1 MMESHICGRDWCNSR
16 GKILLQGCRGVQVV
30 HDEAKSSK
38 IDAEIVGRRLELVE
52 VTSWSSLAELERR
65 NSRACLPNDY
75 E

>member
-1 MMESHICGRDWCNSR
+1 MESHICGRGWCNSQEM
-16 GKILLQGCRGVQVV
+16 ILLQDCRGVQVV
-30 HDEAKSSK
+30 HDEAKLSK

-65 NSRACLPNDY
+65 NSRASLPSDY